1 MTKGNKGKSKANSS
15 GKSKDQI
22 ERKRDERA
30 RRNALRKEREA
41 KEYLENDENFVSFS
55 NQLQALGYKIKDI
68 KGDGNCL
75 FRALADQLDGT
86 DDGHLRFR
94 RIIAKYLA
102 DHRAEFE
109 PFVEDNKSFD
119 EHVKELTKA
128 GTFGGND
135 SIVAF
140 SRCYGVNV
148 VIHQLNERC
157 WVIQGEEY
165 RKTGDPFRELH
176 ISYHNGDHYSSVR
189 RIGDPDDGPA
199 WLFNNQ
205 HKVKKETVQFEDK
218 AKHATKQKTNKTV
231 LCDQA
236 TASDESS
243 DIAIIQAATGCQD
256 LQLIEQTLLESNND
270 LDATMSYILQLQSLG
285 AMEASSSSALKY
297 ESQVENETTNVRND
311 QDVNLNEEEAI
322 SSDCV
327 PNPNAGEDSA
337 NVSQGHGGA
346 IPKKKQQTP
355 SARKRK
361 NLAKQ
366 DKKARRMEE
375 RRQEIRNRKKENDLK
390 EKQDVEDND
399 NTAVSDFLDL
409 QALAI

>member
-1 MTKGNKGKSKANSS
+1 MTKGNKGKNR
-15 GKSKDQI
+15 GNTKDQI

-86 DDGHLRFR
+86 DDGHLRYR

-102 DHRAEFE
+102 DHREEYE
-109 PFVEDNKSFD
+109 PFVEDNKTFD
-119 EHVKELTKA
+119 EHVRELNKA

-140 SRCYGVNV
+140 SRCYGLNI

-157 WVIQGEEY
+157 WVIHGEEY
-165 RKTGDPFRELH
+165 KKPGDPFRELH

-189 RIGDPDDGPA
+189 RISDPDDGPA

-205 HKVKKETVQFEDK
+205 HKVTKEAVGSVGDK
-218 AKHATKQKTNKTV
+218 AKRPNKQKTKNVNTAV
-231 LCDQA
+231 YDEA
-236 TASDESS
+236 TAVDGTS

-256 LQLIEQTLLESNND
+256 LELIQQTLLESDSD
-270 LDATMSYILQLQSLG
+270 LDSTISYILQLQSLNTVEVPTEG
-285 AMEASSSSALKY
+285 LAAASNFENDVENQETNEQNTSVLNKEKMEAI
-297 ESQVENETTNVRND
+297 ESPPGTINVAD
-311 QDVNLNEEEAI
+311 QELLEKMAK
-322 SSDCV
+322 
-327 PNPNAGEDSA
+327 
-337 NVSQGHGGA
+337 GGA
-346 IPKKKQQTP
+346 IPKTKQAT
-355 SARKRK
+355 SNSRKRK
-361 NLAKQ
+361 HLAKQ
-366 DKKARRMEE
+366 EKKARRMEE
-375 RRQEIRNRKKENDLK
+375 KRQEIKNKKSEQKTQNI
-390 EKQDVEDND
+390 VSD
-399 NTAVSDFLDL
+399 NTTVTDFLDL